1 MMRLNKFLAK
11 SGIASRR
18 KCDILIKEGKIKV
31 NGKIVSDLSTQIVDK
46 DFVQFNNKLVELNF
60 NPIIYLFNKPKGVIS
75 TVTDPYKRK
84 TILDFFD
91 TKERLFPIGRLDR
104 DTTGVLLVTNDG
116 DLAHRMMHPKF
127 QVERKY
133 FIETKISINQTKLK
147 LVQEGVRLDN
157 GQQVKA
163 KINFID
169 KKFNRNIYEAILF
182 EGKNREVKNIFK
194 FLDSKVE
201 SLHRFSFAGIELG
214 KLKVGR
220 KKKIPLNVIKG
231 ILKT

>member
-31 NGKIVSDLSTQIVDK
+31 NGEVTANLSTQISEN
-46 DFVQFNNKLVELNF
+46 DFVQYKSKLVELNF

-75 TVTDPYKRK
+75 TVTDPYNRK

-91 TKERLFPIGRLDR
+91 SRERLFPIGRLDR

-116 DLAHRMMHPKF
+116 DLAHQLMHPKF
-127 QVERKY
+127 KIERKY
-133 FIETKISINQTKLK
+133 VVETRLPINKSKLK
-147 LVQEGVRLDN
+147 SIILGVRLDN
-157 GQQVKA
+157 GQKVKA

-169 KKFNRNIYEAILF
+169 RKFNRYIYQAILH

-194 FLDSKVE
+194 FLDSRVE
-201 SLHRFSFAGIELG
+201 SLHRMSFAGIELG
-214 KLKVGR
+214 KLKVGS
-220 KKKIPLNVIKG
+220 KKKIS
-231 ILKT
+231 LKIIRNIINS